1 MVPHDLG
8 LGLSPHAAIVPMDHS
23 GSSTRQKLIM
33 DNVSTN
39 SLLLTP
45 LNVHETILASQW
57 LRKNLVDPLK
67 PGVQLIVGDPPLL
80 THVKT
85 NVVMICRPQ
94 HI

>member
-33 DNVSTN
+33 DNVGTN
-39 SLLLTP
+39 SLLLIP
-45 LNVHETILASQW
+45 FNVHDTILASQW

-67 PGVQLIVGDPPLL
+67 PGVQLIVGDPP
-80 THVKT
+80 TSYS
-85 NVVMICRPQ
+85 CED
-94 HI
+94 